1 MVEFKVV
8 GSSVPRAEG
17 ADKVIGRTLYAAD
30 VALPGTLWGKLL
42 RSPFPHA
49 RILRIDTAKAR
60 KVPGV
65 KTIVTGEDA
74 RGLYIGKQIRDMPVL
89 CWDTV
94 RFVGDRVA
102 AVAAETLDAAEE
114 AMGLIEVEYEQL
126 AAVFDPL
133 EAMQSSA
140 PRLHADVTA
149 YEGGPKDLLAVDVH
163 NGLTRLAWR
172 KGDVAQGFR
181 DEIGRAS

>member
-1 MVEFKVV
+1 
-8 GSSVPRAEG
+8 
-17 ADKVIGRTLYAAD
+17 
-30 VALPGTLWGKLL
+30 
-42 RSPFPHA
+42 
-49 RILRIDTAKAR
+49 
-60 KVPGV
+60 
-65 KTIVTGEDA
+65 
-74 RGLYIGKQIRDMPVL
+74 MPVL
-89 CWDTV
+89 CWETV

-114 AMGLIEVEYEQL
+114 AVGLIEVEYEQM

-172 KGDVAQGFR
+172 KGDVEQGFR
-181 DEIGRAS
+181 AADMVLEHTFHIPARHRDTSNPTRQSSPSITTAGSRFQCRQKSLWNSQPAFQGAAFTGGAHPHQCSQCRRRVRRQRRC